1 LGATT
6 LVPVAALPPHS
17 LVFPAMNL
25 FTGLLLIALI
35 AYILYLD
42 ADSLRRIDPDLY
54 EREMKG
60 P

>member
-1 LGATT
+1 
-6 LVPVAALPPHS
+6 
-17 LVFPAMNL
+17 MNL

-35 AYILYLD
+35 AYILYLE